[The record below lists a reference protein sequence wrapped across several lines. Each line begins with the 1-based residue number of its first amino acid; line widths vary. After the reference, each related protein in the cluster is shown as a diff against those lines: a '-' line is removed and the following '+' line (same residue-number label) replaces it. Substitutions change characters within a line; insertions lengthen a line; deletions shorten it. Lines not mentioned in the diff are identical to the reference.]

1 VSSLETLDRTRVFPV
16 IGLEVHAQLQTR
28 SKLFCSCPV
37 TVVAPANSATC
48 PVCLGF
54 PGTLPVTNR
63 HAVTLAVKLAAAVGG
78 EIHPD
83 SRFARKN
90 YFYPDLPKGYQIS
103 QYDRPISTGGSIEID
118 TPAGTKSIRL
128 VRIHMEED
136 AGKLLHDTPYDDV
149 PPTVSLVDWNRCG
162 VALVEIVSE
171 PDLRSSEEASAYLT
185 ELRRLLRYTGVS
197 DADMEKGNMRCDAN
211 VSVRA
216 SADAE
221 LGTRVEIKNLN
232 SIRYVARAIEHEIE
246 RQAEAF
252 LRGERIVMETRL
264 WDVAAGRTVSMRGKE
279 EAHDY
284 RYFPEPDLGALIV
297 DEAWI
302 AEAKSELPE
311 LPRARQSRFVSQYG
325 LSRPDAE
332 TLTSARELADYF
344 EKVAQQVPSKLAAN
358 WITGEVLRWMKE
370 RKHSPEQALS
380 FSVTPDRLTVLLSLL
395 DEGAIPVA
403 AAKEEL
409 ARMAALKWVSSEATA
424 SIEAL
429 AGVSAE
435 GKLGSLEAKASFS
448 PEAIVERSGK
458 ITDSKMLE
466 QLAAE
471 IVATNPSQTALYR
484 SGKTQT
490 FGWFVGQV
498 MKKTSGRAD
507 PNAVREA
514 LERALG

>member
-1 VSSLETLDRTRVFPV
+1 MPSLETIDRTRVFPV

-28 SKLFCSCPV
+28 SKLFCSSPV
-37 TVVAPANSATC
+37 TVDAPANSATC

-63 HAVTLAVKLAAAVGG
+63 HAVTLAMKLAAAVGA
-78 EIHPD
+78 EIHRD

-103 QYDRPISTGGSIEID
+103 QFERPIATGGQIAID

-128 VRIHMEED
+128 VRIHLEED
-136 AGKLLHDTPYDDV
+136 AGKLLHDTPYADV

-171 PDLRSSEEASAYLT
+171 PDIRSPEEASAYLT

-197 DADMEKGNMRCDAN
+197 DADMEKGNLRCDAN

-216 SADAE
+216 SAEAP

-246 RQAEAF
+246 RQAEA
-252 LRGERIVMETRL
+252 LERGERIVMETRL
-264 WDVAAGRTVSMRGKE
+264 WDVAAGRTVPMRGKE

-297 DEAWI
+297 DEAWV
-302 AEAKSELPE
+302 AAAVSELPE
-311 LPRARQSRFVSQYG
+311 LPRARQARFAAQYG

-344 EKVAQQVPSKLAAN
+344 EQLAALAPPRLAAN
-358 WITGEVLRWMKE
+358 WVTGETLRWMKE
-370 RKHSPEQALS
+370 RHLSPEDALS
-380 FSVTPDRLTVLLSLL
+380 FPI
-395 DEGAIPVA
+395 AP
-403 AAKEEL
+403 
-409 ARMAALKWVSSEATA
+409 AR
-424 SIEAL
+424 L
-429 AGVSAE
+429 AGLLA
-435 GKLGSLEAKASFS
+435 LLEAKEISNASAKEVFAAMLDS
-448 PEAIVERSGK
+448 PSEARAIVAEKGLGK
-458 ITDSKMLE
+458 LNDASALE
-466 QLAAE
+466 TAVAE
-471 IVATNPSQTALYR
+471 IVSSNPSQAELYR

-498 MKKTSGRAD
+498 MKKTGGRAD
-507 PNAVREA
+507 PAAVREA
-514 LERALG
+514 LTRKLGA

>member
-1 VSSLETLDRTRVFPV
+1 MSSLETVDRTRVFPV

-28 SKLFCSCPV
+28 SKLFCSSPV
-37 TVVAPANSATC
+37 TVDAPANSATC

-63 HAVTLAVKLAAAVGG
+63 HAVTLAMKLAAAVGG
-78 EIHPD
+78 EIHRD

-103 QYDRPISTGGSIEID
+103 QFDRPIATGGRIEID
-118 TPAGTKSIRL
+118 TPAGTKAIRL
-128 VRIHMEED
+128 VRIHLEED
-136 AGKLLHDTPYDDV
+136 AGKLLHDTPYADV

-171 PDLRSSEEASAYLT
+171 PDIRSPEEASAYLT

-197 DADMEKGNMRCDAN
+197 DADMEKGNLRCDAN

-216 SADAE
+216 SAEAP

-246 RQAEAF
+246 RQAGALE
-252 LRGERIVMETRL
+252 RGERIVMETRL
-264 WDVAAGRTVSMRGKE
+264 WDVAAGRTVPMRGKE

-297 DEAWI
+297 DEAWV
-302 AEAKSELPE
+302 AAAVSELPE
-311 LPRARQSRFVSQYG
+311 LPRARQARFAAQYG

-344 EKVAQQVPSKLAAN
+344 EQLAALAPPRLAAN
-358 WITGEVLRWMKE
+358 WVTGEVLRWMKE
-370 RKHSPEQALS
+370 RHLSSEDALS
-380 FSVTPDRLTVLLSLL
+380 FPI
-395 DEGAIPVA
+395 AP
-403 AAKEEL
+403 
-409 ARMAALKWVSSEATA
+409 AR
-424 SIEAL
+424 L
-429 AGVSAE
+429 AGLLA
-435 GKLGSLEAKASFS
+435 LLEAKEISNASAKEVFVAMLDS
-448 PEAIVERSGK
+448 PSEARAIVAEKGLGK
-458 ITDSKMLE
+458 MSDASALE
-466 QLAAE
+466 TAVTE
-471 IVATNPSQTALYR
+471 IVSANPSQAELYR

-498 MKKTSGRAD
+498 MKKTGGRAD
-507 PNAVREA
+507 PAAVREA
-514 LERALG
+514 LTKVLGA